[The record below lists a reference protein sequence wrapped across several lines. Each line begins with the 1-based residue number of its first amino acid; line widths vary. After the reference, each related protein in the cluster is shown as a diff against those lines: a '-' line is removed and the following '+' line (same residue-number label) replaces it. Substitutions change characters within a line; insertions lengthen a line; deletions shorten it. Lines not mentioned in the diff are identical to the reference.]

1 MLLRHEGLSLNHGH
15 RHLEILA
22 CGDRET
28 SCFRLCHTDCA
39 VPRFFFDI
47 ADGGL
52 IIDDEGTE
60 YPDAHAARAAAIA
73 TLPDVARDV
82 IGESKSREVI
92 VLMRD
97 ESNRALF
104 TASLTL
110 SAKWLVATP

>member
-1 MLLRHEGLSLNHGH
+1 M
-15 RHLEILA
+15 
-22 CGDRET
+22 
-28 SCFRLCHTDCA
+28 
-39 VPRFFFDI
+39 PRFYFDI

-52 IIDDEGTE
+52 TGDDEGTE
-60 YPDAHAARAAAIA
+60 YPNAHAARAGAIA
-73 TLPDVARDV
+73 TLPDLARDL
-82 IGESKSREVI
+82 IGDGKSREVI